1 MDRFPLRTTCKMG
14 AGEHT
19 FIGYTNNI
27 SESGASITLAN
38 DEYVP
43 FDTQSAKI
51 EFTEQNLC
59 IEGKILRINS
69 TKKRNKKQYNIIIEF
84 TNVSLEQN
92 RALVEMLYC
101 DMTWWKK
108 AKRPSGVDVF
118 IEMMSSLFG
127 LRSLMTKY

>member
-1 MDRFPLRTTCKMG
+1 MAPVQVQ
-14 AGEHT
+14 
-19 FIGYTNNI
+19 I
-27 SESGASITLAN
+27 
-38 DEYVP
+38 
-43 FDTQSAKI
+43 
-51 EFTEQNLC
+51 EQNFQLAVPTPEE
-59 IEGKILRINS
+59 ISTVLDWTINS
-69 TKKRNKKQYNIIIEF
+69 TKKRNKKQRNIIIEF

-101 DMTWWKK
+101 DMTWWKN